1 MAPSP
6 APVVPVVLVV
16 VVAEVVWVVPVRGME
31 TLVAIHNKLRKNF
44 LAQTSAAV
52 VEEAAARGLL
62 VQPRPVAARLPDT
75 PLVEVPPASV
85 QRLRLPGLPS
95 TTRAAVVEAATARAT
110 LVEQVAVV
118 MRRTTPLV
126 VMVIPTA
133 VVAVLAAT
141 TGLEV
146 SVGPVLSLL
155 GISRLQCQQP
165 VVP

>member
-44 LAQTSAAV
+44 LTQPTAAV
-52 VEEAAARGLL
+52 AEEAAARGLL
-62 VQPRPVAARLPDT
+62 VQMRPAAARLPDT
-75 PLVEVPPASV
+75 LWVEVPPASV
-85 QRLRLPGLPS
+85 QRLQLPGLPS

-118 MRRTTPLV
+118 MLVRALV

-141 TGLEV
+141 SRSEV
-146 SVGPVLSLL
+146 SVGPVLLLL
-155 GISRLQCQQP
+155 GIFRQQCQRP